1 MEIDTTQFAISLLL
15 RWAHILAAITAVG
28 GTIFM
33 RLALLPTAS
42 ELPETDR
49 KTLHEGIRRRWA
61 MWVHLS
67 IGFLLVSG
75 FYNYFVYTR
84 LKHEDDGLYHGLFG
98 IKFLLAMVIFFVASM
113 LMGRSPAA
121 DRFRQKRKAW
131 LTLNMALA
139 IAVVLISGVMR
150 TLPQKPRPTE
160 LAPATTAAEA
170 P

>member
-33 RLALLPTAS
+33 RLALLPTAG

-61 MWVHLS
+61 VWVHLS

-75 FYNYFVYTR
+75 FYNYLVYTR
-84 LKHEDDGLYHGLFG
+84 LQHEGDGLYHGLFG
-98 IKFLLAMVIFFVASM
+98 VKFLLAMVIFFVASM

-131 LTLNMALA
+131 LTLNMTLA

-160 LAPATTAAEA
+160 LAPATTPAEA